1 MHMKRRPVGAFFAF
15 RAYQT
20 HAITQTSN
28 SWFSFVKI
36 LPGIWQIS
44 TDSQYVIL
52 ILAGPPEK
60 SRFTF

>member
-20 HAITQTSN
+20 HAITQKSN
-28 SWFSFVKI
+28 SWFSSLKVP
-36 LPGIWQIS
+36 PGIWQIS